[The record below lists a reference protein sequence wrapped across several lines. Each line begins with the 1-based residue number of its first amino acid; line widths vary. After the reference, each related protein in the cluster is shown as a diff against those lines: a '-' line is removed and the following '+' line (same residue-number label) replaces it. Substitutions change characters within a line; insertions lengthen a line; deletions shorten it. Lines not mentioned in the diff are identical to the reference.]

1 MKIVEFSIRRRVTVS
16 MVVVVIV
23 ILGLV
28 SYTRLG
34 LDLLPDMELPN
45 ISVVTSYQGVSSED
59 IEKNITRPIEQWVS
73 TVSNVK
79 EVKSVSQEG
88 SSIVMI
94 EFDSG
99 TNLDFA
105 AQDVREKISLF
116 NRYLPDGAMTPM
128 VVKFNFAD
136 FPILIYGATWES
148 GNLRELREFLDN
160 EVASRLERLSGVA
173 SVLVM
178 SPEESEVLVNIDKSK
193 LESRGLS
200 ISQVKMVI
208 RASNINLPSGYITE
222 GHKEFL
228 IRTIGEF
235 KKVSEIKDLVIGA
248 GKKGNPIFLR
258 DIGTVKETSK
268 ELRSMIRINA
278 HKGVMLIVTKSSGAN
293 TVLVARDVKE
303 TLEKILPT
311 LNKKVNLYI
320 GMDSSR
326 IIEIMSSKSA
336 SNIILGGLLAM
347 ILIFVFLRNYRPT
360 IAIAIAIPLSVITTF
375 IALFLADYTL
385 NLITLGGLAL
395 GVGML
400 VDNAVV
406 VIENIF
412 RHLEEG
418 KSPVESANI
427 GTTEVGM
434 AITASTM
441 TTIAVFFPMLFG
453 EGIAGTLSRGIAAS
467 VSFSL
472 LASLF
477 VALTIIPMLASWFFK
492 KKGTNEKKGVK
503 LGKEKFQ
510 GIRYFYGRLLNKVL
524 KKRAVVLILTLV
536 LFIFSIIGALYMG
549 TEFMP
554 ESDKSL
560 ILLKL
565 KMPVGTT
572 IKETS
577 RMIKYI
583 EDQAM
588 KDKNALCSIVSV
600 GKNSQQQGGSESG
613 ISPSGSNEAMLWAYL
628 KTSSKRNIS
637 DKMILEQWR
646 QYFPDLKKGKLEFI
660 DIGASFTGGG
670 SSPISFSF
678 FGKEMKILEEITNK
692 VKDEISGIK
701 GIRDVKITLEKS
713 KPELNMVIKKEEASK
728 LGLTSYDIS
737 SQIELYTVGSVATRM
752 MLNGEERDIRV
763 RLNKKDRDTIQSIK
777 KLPIMTPRGQK
788 IYLSQIVEFK
798 DSFGAVKIE
807 RENQVRKVSVNANY
821 IDRNLG
827 DIVEEITQKSKH
839 ITDNLPDGYFAEM
852 GGQYKDMTESFNTMF
867 LALLLAIIL
876 VYAIMASQFENLL
889 YPFIVMFTIPLAFI
903 GVVLLLVLSGK
914 NISLASI
921 MGFIMLAGI
930 VVNNGIVM
938 VDYINQLIAGGLN
951 KFDAVVK
958 GAVVRFR
965 PILITAFSTI
975 LGMLPMAISVSE
987 GSEMRSPMAIAV
999 VGGLLA
1005 STFLTLFVIPI
1016 LYTYFAKIKVK

>member
-1 MKIVEFSIRRRVTVS
+1 VKIVEFSIRRRVTVS

-278 HKGVMLIVTKSSGAN
+278 HNGVMLIVTKSSGAN

-472 LASLF
+472 LASLI

>member
-1 MKIVEFSIRRRVTVS
+1 MKIVEFSIRRRITVS
-16 MVVVVIV
+16 MAVVVIV

-59 IEKNITRPIEQWVS
+59 IEKNVTRPIEQWVS

-88 SSIVMI
+88 ASIVMI
-94 EFDSG
+94 EFESG

-116 NRYLPDGAMTPM
+116 SRYLPDGAETPM

-160 EVASRLERLSGVA
+160 EIASRLERLSGVA
-173 SVLVM
+173 SVMVM

-222 GHKEFL
+222 GHNEFL

-235 KKVSEIKDLVIGA
+235 KKVSEINDLVIGA

-258 DIGTVKETSK
+258 DIGTVKETTK
-268 ELRSMIRINA
+268 ELRSMIRVNA
-278 HKGVMLIVTKSSGAN
+278 HKGVMLIVTKSSEAN

-303 TLEKILPT
+303 TLGKILPT

-336 SNIILGGLLAM
+336 SNIILGGFLAM

-375 IALFLADYTL
+375 IALYLADYTL

-453 EGIAGTLSRGIAAS
+453 EGIAGTLSRGIAAA

-477 VALTIIPMLASWFFK
+477 VAITIIPMLASWFFK
-492 KKGTNEKKGVK
+492 KKDTNEKKGVK
-503 LGKEKFQ
+503 LGKDKFQ

-524 KKRAVVLILTLV
+524 KKRAVVLILTLI
-536 LFIFSIIGALYMG
+536 LFVFSIIGALYMG

-554 ESDKSL
+554 ESDRSL

-572 IKETS
+572 LKETS

-600 GKNSQQQGGSESG
+600 GKSSQQQGGSGSG

-678 FGKEMKILEEITNK
+678 FGKEM
-692 VKDEISGIK
+692 
-701 GIRDVKITLEKS
+701 
-713 KPELNMVIKKEEASK
+713 
-728 LGLTSYDIS
+728 
-737 SQIELYTVGSVATRM
+737 
-752 MLNGEERDIRV
+752 
-763 RLNKKDRDTIQSIK
+763 
-777 KLPIMTPRGQK
+777 
-788 IYLSQIVEFK
+788 
-798 DSFGAVKIE
+798 
-807 RENQVRKVSVNANY
+807 
-821 IDRNLG
+821 
-827 DIVEEITQKSKH
+827 
-839 ITDNLPDGYFAEM
+839 
-852 GGQYKDMTESFNTMF
+852 
-867 LALLLAIIL
+867 
-876 VYAIMASQFENLL
+876 
-889 YPFIVMFTIPLAFI
+889 
-903 GVVLLLVLSGK
+903 
-914 NISLASI
+914 
-921 MGFIMLAGI
+921 
-930 VVNNGIVM
+930 
-938 VDYINQLIAGGLN
+938 
-951 KFDAVVK
+951 
-958 GAVVRFR
+958 
-965 PILITAFSTI
+965 
-975 LGMLPMAISVSE
+975 
-987 GSEMRSPMAIAV
+987 
-999 VGGLLA
+999 
-1005 STFLTLFVIPI
+1005 
-1016 LYTYFAKIKVK
+1016 